1 MKIKIT
7 FIILLFSI
15 VKSYSCSCVPK
26 PDFVTQDDLQEYEFI
41 AHVKISNI
49 EEIENKNSDYLI
61 HSMSFNIIE
70 LYKGKGLKSILVSGS
85 NELLKSWTSCDL
97 GERIGDEWIIF
108 GYKRNKTDKLETG
121 YCTRSKK
128 IKSSDGYEN
137 LSFPNKPSLKKRLQI
152 LFDKETVEETYNGKR
167 IEYYQN
173 GNKQLKEFYK
183 NQKLDGERKLWY
195 SNGNL
200 QSIQNYRKGYKNGVF
215 KWYSKKG
222 NLVKIEKFKKNIN
235 IDTTNIWRSNS
246 VSQLSVSVYSDL
258 NNVTEKE
265 AFEILS
271 KKHIWK
277 QYIYDKKGNTMY
289 SVWYLPNGDK
299 WKEFK
304 FDKKSKQSIKKY
316 YDLKGKLKSELITLK
331 GKRVSEK
338 EWNKLG
344 ELTKHKMYDKKGKL
358 IKENSN

>member
-1 MKIKIT
+1 MKIKLT
-7 FIILLFSI
+7 LIILFFSI
-15 VKSYSCSCVPK
+15 VKSYSCSCDPK
-26 PDFVTQDDLQEYEFI
+26 PAFESQDDLKEYDFI
-41 AHVKISNI
+41 AHVKITNI
-49 EEIENKNSDYLI
+49 KELENQDSDFLI
-61 HSMSFNIIE
+61 HQMSFNILE
-70 LYKGKGLKSILVSGS
+70 LYKGNELKDILVTGS
-85 NELLKSWTSCDL
+85 NQLLKDWTSCDL
-97 GERIGDEWIIF
+97 GEKIGDEWIVF
-108 GYKRNKTDKLETG
+108 GYTNKKNELQTG

-128 IKSSDGYEN
+128 FKSSDGYEN
-137 LSFPNKPSLKKRLQI
+137 LSFPNKPNLKKRLQL
-152 LFDKETVEETYNGKR
+152 LFDKEIIEESYNGNR
-167 IEYYQN
+167 IEYYEN
-173 GNKQLKEFYK
+173 RIKKLEESYK
-183 NQKLDGERKLWY
+183 KQKLNGIRKLWY
-195 SNGNL
+195 PNGNL

-222 NLVKIEKFKKNIN
+222 NLIKIEKFKKDIN
-235 IDTTNIWRSNS
+235 IDTTNIWRSSS
-246 VSQLSVSVYSDL
+246 VSRLSVSVYSDL

-277 QYIYDKKGNTMY
+277 QYIYDKKGNTLY

-304 FDKKSKQSIKKY
+304 FDKKSKQSINKY
-316 YDLKGKLKSELITLK
+316 YDLKGKIKSELITAK

-358 IKENSN
+358 IKKNTN